1 MQVLLENRWQ
11 ARKVRWITWAFAVWA
26 VGWVY
31 WAWTVAETYG
41 LSPGDGGVLR
51 PLPERLG
58 VAAGM
63 VCVGVLPLAGMM
75 LYLSIYLRRIERDG
89 DAVVVTVLG
98 LFASAQ
104 HRYRVADFEGA
115 GRHDGQLNLRSR
127 VNAPW
132 LTLRVAGR
140 RLPYIVDVQAE
151 RVEVAQIVAL
161 GEPKRK
167 RRT

>member
-11 ARKVRWITWAFAVWA
+11 ATKVRWITWAFAIWA
-26 VGWVY
+26 VGWLY
-31 WAWTVAETYG
+31 WAWTMAETYG

-51 PLPERLG
+51 PLPQRLG
-58 VAAGM
+58 LATLFATI
-63 VCVGVLPLAGMM
+63 GVLPLAGMV
-75 LYLSIYLRRIERDG
+75 LYASLYLRRIEREG
-89 DAVVVTVLG
+89 DAVIVTVLG

-104 HRYRVADFEGA
+104 HRYRVSDFERA
-115 GRHDGQLNLRSR
+115 TKHEGRLELRSS
-127 VNAPW
+127 VHAPW

-151 RVEVAQIVAL
+151 RVDVAQIVAL
-161 GEPKRK
+161 GEPKRN